1 MFGARCTIKLAVVL
15 LSSCCFCAG
24 QQTNFGDDASCT
36 YSFAVQSRLCTQD
49 PRSKAEVGVIQENV
63 AQLRNQVAQ
72 MAREI
77 AFMKNGNDMNAKFV
91 YLVSDI
97 GDRVLMVPLMP
108 HFPVFCTVD
117 KFIVI
122 QGPGPL
128 VFSWPGEKIH
138 QITTQPFVR
147 WVLMT
152 VVGFII

>member
-77 AFMKNGNDMNAKFV
+77 AVMKNGNDMNAKFV
-91 YLVSDI
+91 YL
-97 GDRVLMVPLMP
+97 G
-108 HFPVFCTVD
+108 
-117 KFIVI
+117 
-122 QGPGPL
+122 G
-128 VFSWPGEKIH
+128 
-138 QITTQPFVR
+138 
-147 WVLMT
+147 
-152 VVGFII
+152 